1 MKKAAVIIMK
11 NITDRFLDY
20 IFDKF
25 GTRKTEKSYIGHGDF
40 TEHRYWELNICKYK
54 FIRDYDRA

>member
-1 MKKAAVIIMK
+1 MK

-25 GTRKTEKSYIGHGDF
+25 GTRKTVKSYIGHGDF